1 MNRSHHRFTGPA
13 TVRGSRIAFAR
24 GCLFA
29 TLAKQANS
37 CAAPLTLVQFRDV
50 LVPSVPG
57 CDSATNVMQ
66 IDP

>member
-1 MNRSHHRFTGPA
+1 MNSSHHRFTGPA
-13 TVRGSRIAFAR
+13 TVGGSRIVFAL

-29 TLAKQANS
+29 TLANQANN

-57 CDSATNVMQ
+57 YDSAANVLQM
-66 IDP
+66 DP